1 MTLIVTSSS
10 DDTIAIPV
18 WLMKAL
24 NLRDGTSVK
33 ATIEGQLLSLS
44 PIAEFL
50 APRGL
55 FHDDDSLLNRLHAD
69 NIASAII
76 LFLWLWR
83 TVS

>member
-1 MTLIVTSSS
+1 ML
-10 DDTIAIPV
+10 
-18 WLMKAL
+18 
-24 NLRDGTSVK
+24 VK

-50 APRGL
+50 ALRGL
-55 FHDDDSLLNRLHAD
+55 FRDDDSLLNRLYAD

-83 TVS
+83 TVN